1 MSDVSKAR
9 ALPGV
14 PFEAKA
20 KRKKR
25 KDIDAAASTL
35 TPEFEEI
42 RQLLSGQPLRG
53 LDPTMRGPTGHGWPK

>member
-1 MSDVSKAR
+1 MSDVSEAR

-20 KRKKR
+20 RRKRR
-25 KDIDAAASTL
+25 KDVDAAASTL

-53 LDPTMRGPTGHGWPK
+53 LDPTADGRSGPTGRG